1 MFRFNKLLI
10 LLVSV
15 WKRTCEKLDMEL
27 SKGTKI
33 EDDNWHI
40 PNSERFVF
48 FHLIN
53 QFVIVKF
60 IMVI

>member
-1 MFRFNKLLI
+1 
-10 LLVSV
+10 
-15 WKRTCEKLDMEL
+15 MEL